1 MKKIEVKKINKVV
14 ILHVTVIIVAFVIG
28 FLFIYRPFLNKNK
41 TLRVQ
46 ILQERERNILV
57 GKIRALGKHLKV
69 YENMLLEQKNVSWL
83 LAMVSDMASKENIE
97 VSSIKPDDLEDRGLY
112 SKLYVVLDTISTY
125 HQLGKFISRIEGSEK
140 FLRVERI
147 EMKRLDLDEDFDK
160 NATELRSFD
169 VKSHIVISTVVLKGT
184 DQ

>member
-14 ILHVTVIIVAFVIG
+14 ILHAIVIIVTFAIG

-69 YENMLLEQKNVSWL
+69 YEDMLPEQKNVSWL
-83 LAMVSDMASKENIE
+83 LARISDMASKENIE
-97 VSSIKPDDLEDRGLY
+97 ITSIKPGDLEDRGLHT
-112 SKLYVVLDTISTY
+112 KLYVALDTISTY
-125 HQLGKFISRIEGSEK
+125 HQLGKFISRIESSEK
-140 FLRVERI
+140 FLRVELI
-147 EMKRLDLDEDFDK
+147 EIKRLDLDENFDK

-169 VKSHIVISTVVLKGT
+169 VKSRIIISTIVLKGM
-184 DQ
+184 D